1 MDTILNFGLLAA
13 LLIGLILGL
22 IGGGGSIVTV
32 PVLVYLIGIDAITAT
47 AYSLFLVG
55 VSAAVGAYK
64 NALQGNVNFKI
75 GLIFSIPAFTA
86 VYLTRAFMIPALPD
100 VIATFNGFVLTREL
114 GIMVFFALIMLV
126 ASVSMIK
133 TEKNTTPVSET
144 KLNIPLVILEGG
156 IVGVVTGLV
165 GAGGGFLIIPAL
177 VLLAGLEIKVAI
189 GTSLFIIAIKSM
201 IGFLGD
207 VTNTSIDWPFLLT
220 FTAFA
225 VGGIFI
231 GLAFNKRVPS
241 ERLKKIFGW
250 FVLLMGISIL
260 FKEIVL

>member
-1 MDTILNFGLLAA
+1 METLFNIGLLAA
-13 LLIGLILGL
+13 LFIGLILGL

-32 PVLVYLIGIDAITAT
+32 PVLVYLLGIDAVTAT

-55 VSAAVGAYK
+55 VASAVGAYK
-64 NALQGNVNFKI
+64 NAVIGNVNFKI
-75 GLIFSIPAFTA
+75 GMVFSIPAFTA
-86 VYLTRAFMIPALPD
+86 VYLTRAFIIPALPD
-100 VIATFNGFVLTREL
+100 TIATLNGFVLTREL
-114 GIMVFFALIMLV
+114 AIMIFFALIMLV
-126 ASVSMIK
+126 ASLSMIK
-133 TEKNTTPVSET
+133 TKKETHSAAEK

-156 IVGVVTGLV
+156 IVGVVTGLI

-189 GTSLFIIAIKSM
+189 GTSLFIIAIKSL

-207 VTNTSIDWPFLLT
+207 INNIAIDWQFLLT
-220 FTAFA
+220 FTSFA

-231 GLAFNKRVPS
+231 GLAFNKKVPS

-250 FVLLMGISIL
+250 FVLIMGMGIL